1 MTQAATLPPPREGRL
16 ARRKARTRAAII
28 DAAAELFSVAGFEPT
43 SMLQIADR
51 ADTGV
56 GTLYGYFR
64 SKEEVLREVLREH
77 SAIAVE
83 RYRASVDDKT
93 PPLDRLCIAIEAFA
107 GYLRDHRTLL
117 RAALNTPAGAESGA
131 QPGDGVV
138 QGFAQ
143 MIGGGADTGDLRAV
157 PAETAARALV
167 CNCVDAMLGIGVWRG
182 HEDDPETIPALV
194 AMARACL
201 RP

>member
-1 MTQAATLPPPREGRL
+1 MTQAATLPPRTVSRL
-16 ARRKARTRAAII
+16 ERRKARTRTAII
-28 DAAAELFSVAGFEPT
+28 DAAADLFSVAGFEAT
-43 SMLQIADR
+43 SMLQIAER

-64 SKEEVLREVLREH
+64 SKEDVLREVLREH

-83 RYRASVDDKT
+83 RYRAAVDDET
-93 PPLDRLCIAIEAFA
+93 PPLDRLCMAIETFA

-131 QPGDGVV
+131 QPGDWVV
-138 QGFAQ
+138 TVFAQ
-143 MIGGGADTGDLRAV
+143 MIGGGMEAGDLRPV
-157 PAETAARALV
+157 PAETVARALV
-167 CNCVDAMLGIGVWRG
+167 STCVDAMLGIGVWRG
-182 HEDDPETIPALV
+182 HEDAPATIPALL